1 MRSIPPSRETLQKEL
16 DELEA
21 ATASK
26 VEQRDR
32 RTRELV
38 RMRRDTTRIRKQIAE
53 IAANDAQ

>member
-1 MRSIPPSRETLQKEL
+1 LQKEL